1 VDGGGANRIRG
12 DEPTVRDLV
21 DVALGAGVAATR
33 LGAGVARPFVSTAA
47 RAVRLGMWMAHDR
60 PPARL
65 AHRLADRGAA
75 VREGLLRA
83 AAEVVR
89 SLLPLAVEKALGVI
103 DVTDLVRAH
112 VDLDAVAKAL
122 DVDAVVARVDLDAAV
137 SRVDL
142 DRVAARLDVDAVI
155 ARADLDRVVSRI
167 DVDAIIAEADLD
179 RIVSRIDVD
188 AIIAEADLDRIV
200 SRIDV
205 DAIIAEADLDRIA
218 SRIDV
223 ESIVRRVD
231 PDEVVARVDV
241 EAVLDRLD
249 LTAIARQVIEGLDL
263 APLLH
268 EASSA
273 ASSQVARSVRTEG
286 MNADETV
293 ARFFDRLLRRNHA
306 DGAVTP

>member
-1 VDGGGANRIRG
+1 VVDI
-12 DEPTVRDLV
+12 
-21 DVALGAGVAATR
+21 ALGAGVAATT
-33 LGAGVARPFVSTAA
+33 LAATVARPFLSTAA
-47 RAVRLGMWMAHDR
+47 RAVRLGRRIAHDR
-60 PPARL
+60 APARV
-65 AHRLADRGAA
+65 AHRLADRGAD

-89 SLLPLAVEKALGVI
+89 SLLPVAVEEVLGLI
-103 DVTDLVRAH
+103 DVTDLVRGH
-112 VDLDAVAKAL
+112 VDLDAVAKGL

-142 DRVAARLDVDAVI
+142 DGIAARLDVDAVI

-188 AIIAEADLDRIV
+188 TIV
-200 SRIDV
+200 K
-205 DAIIAEADLDRIA
+205 
-218 SRIDV
+218 
-223 ESIVRRVD
+223 RVD
-231 PDEVVARVDV
+231 PDEIVARVDI

-249 LTAIARQVIEGLDL
+249 LTAIARQVIGGLDL
-263 APLLH
+263 APVFH

-273 ASSQVARSVRTEG
+273 ASSQVARSMRTEG

-306 DGAVTP
+306 DRAVTP

>member
-1 VDGGGANRIRG
+1 VDVGRAERI
-12 DEPTVRDLV
+12 LV
-21 DVALGAGVAATR
+21 DDVPVREVLDIALGAGVAA
-33 LGAGVARPFVSTAA
+33 AGLTATVARPFVSTAV
-47 RAVRLGMWMAHDR
+47 RALRLGTRMAHGR

-65 AHRLADRGAA
+65 AHQLADRGAE
-75 VREGLLRA
+75 VRNGLVRA
-83 AAEVVR
+83 AAEIVR
-89 SLLPLAVEKALGVI
+89 ALLPSAVEEVLSLI

-112 VDLDAVAKAL
+112 VDLDAVAKGL

-142 DRVAARLDVDAVI
+142 DAAVSRVDLDAAVSRVDLDAAVSRVDLDGIAARLDVDAVI

-179 RIVSRIDVD
+179 RIVSRIDVG
-188 AIIAEADLDRIV
+188 
-200 SRIDV
+200 
-205 DAIIAEADLDRIA
+205 
-218 SRIDV
+218 
-223 ESIVRRVD
+223 SIVRRVD
-231 PDEVVARVDV
+231 PDEIVARVDV

-249 LTAIARQVIEGLDL
+249 LTAIARQVIGSLDL
-263 APLLH
+263 APVLH

-293 ARFFDRLLRRNHA
+293 ARFFDRLLRRQHSDGRHHA

>member
-188 AIIAEADLDRIV
+188 AIIAEADLDRI
-200 SRIDV
+200 
-205 DAIIAEADLDRIA
+205 A

-231 PDEVVARVDV
+231 PDAIVARVDV

-306 DGAVTP
+306 GGAVTP

>member
-1 VDGGGANRIRG
+1 VDGGGVNRIRG

-205 DAIIAEADLDRIA
+205 
-218 SRIDV
+218 

>member
-188 AIIAEADLDRIV
+188 AIIAEADLDRI
-200 SRIDV
+200 
-205 DAIIAEADLDRIA
+205 A

-223 ESIVRRVD
+223 ESIVRRVE

>member
-1 VDGGGANRIRG
+1 VDVGRAERI
-12 DEPTVRDLV
+12 LV
-21 DVALGAGVAATR
+21 DDVPVREVLDIALGAGVAA
-33 LGAGVARPFVSTAA
+33 AGLTATVARPFVSTAV
-47 RAVRLGMWMAHDR
+47 RALRLGTRMAHGR

-65 AHRLADRGAA
+65 AHQLADRGAE
-75 VREGLLRA
+75 VRNGLVRA
-83 AAEVVR
+83 AAEIVR
-89 SLLPLAVEKALGVI
+89 ALLPSAVEEVLSLI

-112 VDLDAVAKAL
+112 VDLDAVAKGL

-142 DRVAARLDVDAVI
+142 DAAVSRVDLDGIAARLDVDAVI

-179 RIVSRIDVD
+179 RVVSRIDVD

-205 DAIIAEADLDRIA
+205 G
-218 SRIDV
+218 
-223 ESIVRRVD
+223 SIVRRVD
-231 PDEVVARVDV
+231 PDEIVARVDV

-249 LTAIARQVIEGLDL
+249 LTAIARQVIGSLDL
-263 APLLH
+263 APVLH

-293 ARFFDRLLRRNHA
+293 ARFFDRLLRRQHSDGRHHA